1 MELHVSERVRRV
13 LERLAPA
20 RKLDE
25 AIDELATELLRARLR
40 DSIEE
45 LGHFEAKHG
54 CTFEQFAANWHAE
67 RIPDRSSHENELE
80 FMEWEALTME
90 RQELLSELHGLLS
103 QSSGGA

>member
-1 MELHVSERVRRV
+1 MELHVSERARRV

-40 DSIEE
+40 DCIEE
-45 LGHFEAKHG
+45 LGQFEAKHG
-54 CTFEQFAANWHAE
+54 CTFERFAADWQAK
-67 RIPDRSSHENELE
+67 RITDRSSHENERE